1 MTPSDERIARA
12 LLETRT
18 IALVGASMKSDRPSH
33 RVGAYLASV
42 GYRVIPVNTGHVGR
56 PLFGETVVGRLAD
69 IKGDVQLVNIFR
81 NSDDVLPVVE
91 EALTAL
97 SGLRFIWMQLDIQNA
112 EARRLAE
119 EKGVLVFENRCT
131 ASEHRRLLN
140 SAKSA

>member
-1 MTPSDERIARA
+1 
-12 LLETRT
+12 
-18 IALVGASMKSDRPSH
+18 MKSDRPSH